1 MKPIKVILLFVVLNL
16 MAFTMLS
23 ASIKPGSPE
32 YDAWKIDQIKPH
44 TPTLGQSNPIASN
57 SKAQSNSARDPYNL
71 LIPLDG
77 SFTLAMTPNDDGY
90 TEELTLPFT
99 YSLYGE
105 TYDTFFINNNGN
117 VSFVEGLYQY
127 TPWAF
132 PFDGYPMLA
141 PFFADVDTRDGYN
154 DAKSRDSGG
163 AVWYKME
170 PNRVIVIWDHVGY
183 YGQHIDKLNTFELIF
198 SDGTDPTIG
207 LGNTVAFSYADMSWT
222 TGDASDGIDGF
233 GGTPAT
239 VGINKGDEVTYT
251 QIGRFD
257 HPGIDFNGP
266 DLPSG
271 VDWLDGQVFYFDT
284 GAVATVS
291 VYPTTYDTALSGIE
305 PPAGFDPYAPDT
317 YVYYADYPA
326 VGLKTVQIPVG
337 PGLWKGWIYY
347 NAAWHEADDFPY
359 NGPGT
364 LVFSNVPF
372 GAKSLVPFL
381 FTLEA
386 PTLPVELSSF
396 TATQTAQNTV
406 KLTWISESE
415 TGLMG
420 YRIYRNLENAQH
432 SAMMITPIMIDA
444 TNTSSTHIYS
454 ITDAEV
460 EVDNTYWYWLESVD
474 FGSSEF
480 YGPVS
485 YLVEGDTPALTP
497 EQTVM
502 KNAYPNPF
510 KALSGT
516 TIEVDVKD
524 NDGGSIAIYNLAG
537 QEVKSFSVSPGN
549 NNINWDGKDSRGKT
563 CATGVYFYKLSTNSL
578 NQTRKM
584 LIVK

>member
-1 MKPIKVILLFVVLNL
+1 MKQIKIILLFVVLNL
-16 MAFTMLS
+16 MAITILS
-23 ASIKPGSPE
+23 AALRPGTPE
-32 YDAWKIDQIKPH
+32 YEAWKRDQIKPA
-44 TPTLGQSNPIASN
+44 TASFEQSKTLSPQSKPY
-57 SKAQSNSARDPYNL
+57 KGPQRDPYNL
-71 LIPLDG
+71 LVPLDLD
-77 SFTLAMTPNDDGY
+77 FILAMSPNDDSY
-90 TEELTLPFT
+90 TDELTLPFT

-117 VSFVEGLYQY
+117 VSFIEGLYQY

-141 PFFADVDTRDGYN
+141 PFFADVDTREGYLG
-154 DAKSRDSGG
+154 SGG

-170 PNRVIVIWDHVGY
+170 PNRVIVIWDQVGY

-207 LGNTVAFSYADMSWT
+207 LGNTVAFSYADMAWT
-222 TGDASDGIDGF
+222 TGDASDGDDGF

-239 VGINKGDEVTYT
+239 VGINKGDAVIYT

-257 HPGIDFNGP
+257 HAGTDFNGP
-266 DLPSG
+266 DTPSG

-291 VYPTTYDTALSGIE
+291 VYPTTYDDALSGIT
-305 PPAGFDPYAPDT
+305 PPDGFDPYGPDS
-317 YVYYADYPA
+317 YVYYADYPE
-326 VGLKTVQIPVG
+326 VGTRTVQIPVG

-347 NAAWHEADDFPY
+347 SAAWHEADIFPY

-381 FTLEA
+381 LTLEA

-396 TATQTAQNTV
+396 TATQSAQNFV

-420 YRIYRNLENAQH
+420 YRVYRNHENAQH
-432 SAMMITPIMIDA
+432 SALMITPIMIDA
-444 TNTSSTHIYS
+444 TNTSSTQIYS
-454 ITDAEV
+454 IIDAEV

-474 FGSSEF
+474 YGSSEF

-485 YLVEGDTPALTP
+485 YLVEDNSPALTP

-510 KALSGT
+510 KAISGT